1 MLYLPASMADS
12 TETPDIEAVLS
23 LDHMKDEA
31 GQECLL
37 LTLPLESNNTVRLP
51 MTVPIAMRIWA
62 LLDKVRQDNGW
73 SAPSTPISTDQAK

>member
-1 MLYLPASMADS
+1 MADS

-37 LTLPLESNNTVRLP
+37 LTLRLENNETVRLP
-51 MTVPIAMRIWA
+51 MTVHIAMRIWA
-62 LLDKVRQDNGW
+62 VLDKARLEKGW
-73 SAPSTPISTDQAK
+73 SAPPAPISTDRAK